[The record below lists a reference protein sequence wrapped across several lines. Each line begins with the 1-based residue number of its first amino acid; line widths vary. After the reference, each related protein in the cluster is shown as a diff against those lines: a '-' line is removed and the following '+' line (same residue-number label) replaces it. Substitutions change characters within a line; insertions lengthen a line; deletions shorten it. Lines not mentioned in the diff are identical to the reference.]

1 MRLCVFCGSKHGVRP
16 EYTAAA
22 RRFGALMAAQGIGL
36 VYGGG
41 AIGLMGEVA
50 DAVLAGGGDVIGVIP
65 RFLAGAEIAH
75 PGLTEL
81 HVVESMHERKA
92 RMAQLADGFAALPG
106 GIGTLEELNEILTWA
121 QLALHAKPVGL
132 LNVAGF
138 YDGFLEFL
146 RFTVRE
152 GFLAERHCDLL
163 LAARE
168 PEDLLRILLAGRTAG
183 PVKTELV

>member
-1 MRLCVFCGSKHGVRP
+1 MAERGV
-16 EYTAAA
+16 
-22 RRFGALMAAQGIGL
+22 GL

-50 DAVLAGGGDVIGVIP
+50 DAVLAGGGEVIGVIP
-65 RFLAGAEIAH
+65 RFLSGEEIAH
-75 PGLTEL
+75 SGLTEL

-92 RMAQLADGFAALPG
+92 RMAELADGFAALPG

-121 QLALHAKPVGL
+121 QLELHAKPVGV
-132 LNVAGF
+132 LNTAGF
-138 YDGFLEFL
+138 FDGFLAFL

-152 GFLAERHCDLL
+152 GFLAEKHRRLL
-163 LAARE
+163 LSADE
-168 PEDLLRILLAGRTAG
+168 PEDLLQWLTAGPTAG